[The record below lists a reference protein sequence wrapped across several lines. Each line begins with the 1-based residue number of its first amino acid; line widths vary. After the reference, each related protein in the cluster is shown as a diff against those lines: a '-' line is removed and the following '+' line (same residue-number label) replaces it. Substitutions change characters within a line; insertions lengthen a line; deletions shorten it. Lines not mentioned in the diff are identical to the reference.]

1 MNECNKLYTPTPLDN
16 FLTNAVL
23 GHGVSFRDPSL
34 EAGEREAEKRE
45 GREKEGREL
54 SKCLTATY
62 SAGVLGHAIAD
73 ILMFSLACHRNLM
86 DPEDVKAFHRIA
98 NLAEKE
104 RLV

>member
-34 EAGEREAEKRE
+34 ETREREGK
-45 GREKEGREL
+45 EL
-54 SKCLTATY
+54 SKYLTATY